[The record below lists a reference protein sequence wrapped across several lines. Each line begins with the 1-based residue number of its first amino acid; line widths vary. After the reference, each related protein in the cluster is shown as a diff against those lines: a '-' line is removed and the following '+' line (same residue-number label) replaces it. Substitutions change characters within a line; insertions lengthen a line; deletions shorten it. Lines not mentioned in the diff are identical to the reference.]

1 MNRFTSKVSTDLI
14 LQTFFPSQ
22 WNLKFLSLLMNSD
35 HLKISKEIYITL
47 KFYQVLRNHIF
58 LSLAPNYHKI
68 LTSISHIQ
76 DFVLYFSDP
85 LIISPH
91 QHVSAEPG
99 RYHSQ

>member
-1 MNRFTSKVSTDLI
+1 
-14 LQTFFPSQ
+14 
-22 WNLKFLSLLMNSD
+22 MNSD
-35 HLKISKEIYITL
+35 HLKISEEIYITL

-99 RYHSQ
+99 RDTTVNKEWNSPVLPPFKPGVTDKIQNKA